1 LDLVR
6 SVLSSTYAAKARGV
20 ALCAITVGTAYVYYL
35 AVDAEDAIPP
45 AAADVIPDLPV
56 VRIAPVSQPTHII
69 PGGPTR
75 ELPAVRVSEQ
85 TGNIQASQA
94 TADQLTNGA
103 LRAPGP
109 FIVADAS
116 ETPSSSQD
124 EEQNQARFAMAVHLP
139 TQISESEAL
148 DAPADDRSMLDHPWA
163 RPEMLVPPHDMA
175 SADNTATP
183 IAGNADATE
192 RHAAPETVTGEIPRP
207 APAPIVK
214 VSARA
219 DGDSALHFDGGRVLA
234 ETSHE
239 TAVPSAP
246 AETAD
251 PSVTKT
257 KPVKAAQRK
266 AKTAKRRARTTSS
279 SYDMS
284 FDSIQR
290 SLSSL
295 FD

>member
-56 VRIAPVSQPTHII
+56 VRIAPASQPTHII

-94 TADQLTNGA
+94 TADQRTNGA

-139 TQISESEAL
+139 ARISESEAL

-163 RPEMLVPPHDMA
+163 PPEMLVPPHDMA
-175 SADNTATP
+175 SADNTAMP

-192 RHAAPETVTGEIPRP
+192 HHAAPEMVIGEI
-207 APAPIVK
+207 PAPIVK
-214 VSARA
+214 VSTRA

-266 AKTAKRRARTTSS
+266 AKTAKRRPRTTSS

>member
-1 LDLVR
+1 MDLVR

-56 VRIAPVSQPTHII
+56 VRIAP
-69 PGGPTR
+69 
-75 ELPAVRVSEQ
+75 
-85 TGNIQASQA
+85 ASQA
-94 TADQLTNGA
+94 AADQPTNGA

-109 FIVADAS
+109 FIVADAN
-116 ETPSSSQD
+116 ETPSSSQNEVQD
-124 EEQNQARFAMAVHLP
+124 HARFAMAVHLP
-139 TQISESEAL
+139 AQISGSETL

-163 RPEMLVPPHDMA
+163 PPEMLVPPRDMT

-183 IAGNADATE
+183 IASNADATA
-192 RHAAPETVTGEIPRP
+192 RHAAPETATGEISRPTP
-207 APAPIVK
+207 APVVK

-219 DGDSALHFDGGRVLA
+219 DGDSTLHFNGGRVIA
-234 ETSHE
+234 ETTHE
-239 TAVPSAP
+239 TEVSSPPAQTTAPSPP
-246 AETAD
+246 AA
-251 PSVTKT
+251 
-257 KPVKAAQRK
+257 KPVKAVQRK
-266 AKTAKRRARTTSS
+266 AKTSKRRARTTSS
-279 SYDMS
+279 PYDMS